1 MKQKKKGRER
11 EREEK
16 EEETKINM
24 WKKKILRKEIKG
36 SSMQPT
42 RSVGGIPSG
51 DWMTE
56 FPRRHSVVRRLNG
69 FMEGLVRGE
78 LARIQKRASGGRLE
92 MREILIKRR
101 DVCGR
106 GWRKAEFSH
115 WSCKFHRIFQPRS
128 LHVIPHLL
136 KRYYE
141 YSLLMRSW
149 PNVATET

>member
-1 MKQKKKGRER
+1 MKEKKKGEKRER
-11 EREEK
+11 EKRGRNENK
-16 EEETKINM
+16 YV
-24 WKKKILRKEIKG
+24 KKKILRKEIKG

-101 DVCGR
+101 R
-106 GWRKAEFSH
+106 TRLTQGW
-115 WSCKFHRIFQPRS
+115 IQS
-128 LHVIPHLL
+128 LIMQIPQNFPASLFT
-136 KRYYE
+136 RY
-141 YSLLMRSW
+141 SPSS
-149 PNVATET
+149 

>member
-1 MKQKKKGRER
+1 MKQKKKGGER
-11 EREEK
+11 ERGKRGRNENK
-16 EEETKINM
+16 YV
-24 WKKKILRKEIKG
+24 KKKILRKEIKG

-101 DVCGR
+101 R
-106 GWRKAEFSH
+106 TRLTQGW
-115 WSCKFHRIFQPRS
+115 IQS
-128 LHVIPHLL
+128 LIMQIPQNFPASLFT
-136 KRYYE
+136 RY
-141 YSLLMRSW
+141 SPSS
-149 PNVATET
+149 

>member
-1 MKQKKKGRER
+1 MLLPVQLSKESSCLKNNRRFTNEAKEKGGKER
-11 EREEK
+11 ERKKRGRNENK
-16 EEETKINM
+16 YVK
-24 WKKKILRKEIKG
+24 KKKILRKEIKG

-101 DVCGR
+101 RTRLTQG
-106 GWRKAEFSH
+106 
-115 WSCKFHRIFQPRS
+115 
-128 LHVIPHLL
+128 
-136 KRYYE
+136 
-141 YSLLMRSW
+141 
-149 PNVATET
+149 